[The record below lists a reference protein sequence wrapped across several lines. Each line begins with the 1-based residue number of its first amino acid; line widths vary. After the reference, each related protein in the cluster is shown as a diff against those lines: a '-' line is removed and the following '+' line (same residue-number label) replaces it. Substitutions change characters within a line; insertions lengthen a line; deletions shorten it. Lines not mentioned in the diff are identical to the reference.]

1 MNIQPP
7 KTICINLCETVGY
20 AKEDWRALA
29 QIIKDTCDKA
39 GIAKYDRVYVG
50 SYVCENYFLGL
61 TDSFHEAISELCWR
75 YDISATL
82 VVPIFGQAFLERGE
96 KRLDALMER
105 FGAVY
110 DELIV
115 NDVATYFHAAELYDI
130 RIGLGRLMSK
140 QQRDARVH
148 ELMKRTEEPA
158 LANEQIDCLKD
169 MRTNKIVPLVELDP
183 VCAALDVA
191 QLAEKEPDLELAL
204 HAPLCLA
211 TTGRNCGPA
220 CAFEPDDKKFRL
232 GEGCTHHCLRMR
244 QGCKTDEG
252 VSYVK
257 HGRAYYFTNTGC
269 LLQNT
274 TSDWRLVYAVAHET
288 MR

>member
-7 KTICINLCETVGY
+7 SAICINLCEAVGY
-20 AKEDWRALA
+20 ADEDWRALN
-29 QIIKDTCDKA
+29 QIIKDTRNKA
-39 GIAKYDRVYVG
+39 GINKYDRIYVG

-61 TDSFHEAISELCWR
+61 TDKFHEAISELCWR

-96 KRLDALMER
+96 KRLDSLMEHY
-105 FGAVY
+105 GSVY

-115 NDVATYFHAAELYDI
+115 NDVAMYFHASELYDI

-140 QQRDARVH
+140 QQRDARVR
-148 ELMKRTEEPA
+148 ELMRRTEVPA
-158 LANEQIDCLKD
+158 LSSEQIECLQD
-169 MRTNKIVPLVELDP
+169 TRINKMTPLVELDP
-183 VCAALDVA
+183 VCAALDA
-191 QLAEKEPDLELAL
+191 KQLKEKEPDLELAL

-220 CAFEPDDKKFRL
+220 SATEPEDSKFRL
-232 GEGCTHHCLRMR
+232 GQGCTHHCLRMR
-244 QGCKTDEG
+244 QGCKTKEG
-252 VSYVK
+252 VNYVK
-257 HGRAYYFTNTGC
+257 HGRAYYFTNTSC
-269 LLQNT
+269 ELQNV
-274 TSDWRLVYAVAHET
+274 SNWRLIYAVSHET